1 MHKQIVLNSFSK
13 IREEILNDSGVP
25 PSDSSCAKELSI
37 HISEKFPFGEK
48 SLRNLYKAA
57 REDSEV
63 EIKQP
68 HVVLELCRFLGYKD
82 YEDYLLENHK
92 FSEDFETSPDL
103 IPDSATKFSLKR
115 FYAKNK
121 TTIGIILIGI
131 ILLISLSFF
140 DRTRWMIWEDNAYI
154 EASFD
159 SEKIQDGSLKI
170 FKQDRIDNFTQI
182 NPDCK
187 TLFFN
192 ANGSVALWYGKN
204 SNGKLE
210 YFTDHGLHPI
220 TGKTLKPITKYM
232 ITKYIC
238 PSKVSANTI
247 KQN

>member
-13 IREEILNDSGVP
+13 IREDVLNGTGVP
-25 PSDSSCAKELSI
+25 PSDSGCANELSI
-37 HISEKFPFGEK
+37 IISEKFPYGEK

-68 HVVLELCRFLGYKD
+68 QVVLALCQFLGYKD
-82 YEDYLLENHK
+82 YEDYLLINHRLLG
-92 FSEDFETSPDL
+92 ETEMPLVVMPNSSP
-103 IPDSATKFSLKR
+103 TFSLQG

-170 FKQDRIDNFTQI
+170 FKQDRIDNFTKI
-182 NPDCK
+182 NPDCE

-192 ANGSVALWYGKN
+192 GDGSIALWYGKN
-204 SNGKLE
+204 MNGGLE

-238 PSKVSANTI
+238 PNEIITESA
-247 KQN
+247 KQD